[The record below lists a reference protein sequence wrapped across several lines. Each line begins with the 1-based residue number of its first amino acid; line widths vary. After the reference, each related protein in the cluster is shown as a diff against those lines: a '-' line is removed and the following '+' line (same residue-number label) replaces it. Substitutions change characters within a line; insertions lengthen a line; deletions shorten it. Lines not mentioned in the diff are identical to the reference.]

1 MRQRQ
6 GSVSLDKRSKTWNFF
21 YWENGKRRSKK
32 IGATSQFPTKQSAW
46 RAAKPLRDAVEN
58 RVRVSSEGPTVATL
72 IEQYRMEKMPRRA
85 MTRQG
90 YNTWLNH
97 YIIPRWGSCSIH
109 ELQARSVDLWLQS
122 LALAPKSKVHI
133 RGMIRVLWDF
143 AMWRGDVPV
152 QRNPMELVR
161 IAGATKR
168 VRTKRTLM
176 PEEFQQL
183 CQELEDPFRTMALLC
198 ICFGLRISECLAL
211 KWSDVDWLAGKL
223 RVERGIVHQKVDDV
237 KTPES
242 QQTMHI
248 GSPMLEVLKAWK
260 QLSQFSAEDDWMFA
274 SPVQIGQLPFS
285 YAGVWQALR
294 KAAAKAGIGHISS
307 HVFRHTHRTWLDS
320 VGTPVGVQQR
330 LMRHSDIRTTMNIY
344 GDAASADMQ
353 EAHGKIV
360 RIALPTS

>member
-1 MRQRQ
+1 M
-6 GSVSLDKRSKTWNFF
+6 
-21 YWENGKRRSKK
+21 
-32 IGATSQFPTKQSAW
+32 
-46 RAAKPLRDAVEN
+46 
-58 RVRVSSEGPTVATL
+58 
-72 IEQYRMEKMPRRA
+72 
-85 MTRQG
+85 
-90 YNTWLNH
+90 
-97 YIIPRWGSCSIH
+97 
-109 ELQARSVDLWLQS
+109 
-122 LALAPKSKVHI
+122 
-133 RGMIRVLWDF
+133 
-143 AMWRGDVPV
+143 
-152 QRNPMELVR
+152 PMELVR